1 MAKTV
6 TTEST
11 KRRART
17 PGDVKMSCAAGLK
30 MVYRTGQGRAA
41 RNVSGR
47 VSDLY
52 KAEVKT
58 LVEKL
63 MALVEH
69 RRGKTVKRGDVQ
81 FVIANGGPV
90 QSFLPAE

>member
-1 MAKTV
+1 MAKTAE
-6 TTEST
+6 TESV
-11 KRRART
+11 RRAKR
-17 PGDVKMSCAAGLK
+17 PGDVKMSCAARAQDGLS
-30 MVYRTGQGRAA
+30 YGA
-41 RNVSGR
+41 RPSSPNR
-47 VSDLY
+47 VEPRLELY

-58 LVEKL
+58 LVTKL

-81 FVIANGGPV
+81 FIVANGGRV

>member
-6 TTEST
+6 VTDSV
-11 KRRART
+11 RRAKT
-17 PGDVKMSCAAGLK
+17 PGEVKMSCAAGLK

-52 KAEVKT
+52 KTEVKD
-58 LVEKL
+58 LVTKL

-69 RRGKTVKRGDVQ
+69 RRGKTVKRADIQ
-81 FVIANGGPV
+81 FLVANAGPV

>member
-6 TTEST
+6 ATESV
-11 KRRART
+11 RRAKG
-17 PGDVKMSCAAGLK
+17 PVDVKMSCAAGLK
-30 MVYRTGQGRAA
+30 MVYRTGHGRAA
-41 RNVSGR
+41 RSVSGR
-47 VSDLY
+47 VSEMY
-52 KAEVKT
+52 KSEVKD
-58 LVEKL
+58 LVTKL

-69 RRGKTVKRGDVQ
+69 RRGKTVKRADIQ

>member
-1 MAKTV
+1 MAKTAE
-6 TTEST
+6 TESV
-11 KRRART
+11 RRAKG

-30 MVYRTGQGRAA
+30 MVYRTGHGRAA
-41 RNVSGR
+41 RTVSSR
-47 VSDLY
+47 VSELY

-58 LVEKL
+58 LVTKL

-69 RRGKTVKRGDVQ
+69 RRGKTVKRADVQ
-81 FVIANGGPV
+81 FIVANGGRV